1 MSQSRVK
8 NSLRN
13 SLVGLISY
21 GLISILTFVSRAIFI
36 RQLGVEYLGISGLYT
51 NILSVLALSDL
62 GVNTVMVYSLYKPI
76 AENDTTRIAGL
87 IQYFKR
93 LYRIV
98 AIVIIILGVACI
110 PLLPYVVNDSALTQ
124 KELITYYL
132 LTLANSVCSYLAI
145 SKSTLIRAD
154 QHMDI
159 IQSVQAATT
168 VGMHIFQIIILI
180 YTKNY
185 TIYLC
190 INIVFTLANNIILT
204 YIADRKYPY
213 IKQWHDTTVGNE
225 IREDIISNLKATF
238 LYKLGAT
245 VINST
250 DNILISILLGTVVVG
265 YYNNYYTIVAMINA
279 VISVFINSVLASIG
293 NFNAT
298 QDCKSKYQLFSFLL
312 FVFFAIASFSAAC
325 YFSIINDF
333 IRVWIGADFIL
344 ADGFLIALVANY
356 VVACISNPLWMTREA
371 SGLFMSVR
379 YVMICTAAINIILS
393 IALGKIYGLA
403 GIILATAIARILT
416 LFWYEPR
423 MLCLNIFF
431 YTSIAVLEE

>member
-154 QHMDI
+154 QH
-159 IQSVQAATT
+159 TT
-168 VGMHIFQIIILI
+168 S
-180 YTKNY
+180 
-185 TIYLC
+185 
-190 INIVFTLANNIILT
+190 
-204 YIADRKYPY
+204 
-213 IKQWHDTTVGNE
+213 TV
-225 IREDIISNLKATF
+225 
-238 LYKLGAT
+238 YK
-245 VINST
+245 
-250 DNILISILLGTVVVG
+250 
-265 YYNNYYTIVAMINA
+265 
-279 VISVFINSVLASIG
+279 
-293 NFNAT
+293 
-298 QDCKSKYQLFSFLL
+298 
-312 FVFFAIASFSAAC
+312 FVSS
-325 YFSIINDF
+325 
-333 IRVWIGADFIL
+333 
-344 ADGFLIALVANY
+344 
-356 VVACISNPLWMTREA
+356 E
-371 SGLFMSVR
+371 
-379 YVMICTAAINIILS
+379 
-393 IALGKIYGLA
+393 
-403 GIILATAIARILT
+403 
-416 LFWYEPR
+416 
-423 MLCLNIFF
+423 
-431 YTSIAVLEE
+431 